1 MEKKTEQIREMLS
14 FVIPCYGSE
23 LTIEVYTTQIDA
35 GWSSMIVAVTFIGGM
50 ILFMLGIV
58 GEYIG
63 RIYICMNQAPQY
75 VIREIV
81 SQEAVQAAPDS

>member
-1 MEKKTEQIREMLS
+1 MLCALFGVLFGIYTVIKKL
-14 FVIPCYGSE
+14 
-23 LTIEVYTTQIDA
+23 VYTTQIDA

>member
-1 MEKKTEQIREMLS
+1 MSKLD
-14 FVIPCYGSE
+14 E
-23 LTIEVYTTQIDA
+23 L
-35 GWSSMIVAVTFIGGM
+35 IVAVTFIGGM